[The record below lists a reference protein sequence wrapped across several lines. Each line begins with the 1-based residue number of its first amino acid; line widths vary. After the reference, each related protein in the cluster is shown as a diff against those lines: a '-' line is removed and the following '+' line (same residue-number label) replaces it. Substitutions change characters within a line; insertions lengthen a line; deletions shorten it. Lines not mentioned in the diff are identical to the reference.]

1 MKQSVGLWIDHR
13 KAIVVTIK
21 NDKEFMRVIESNVEP
36 RVRLAGGSR
45 TATPYG
51 PQEVASESKRDE
63 RYRHHLDAYYHEVI
77 QVIRDADSILIFG
90 PGEAK
95 GELKKAIEE
104 SRELGR
110 RIVGVESAD
119 KMTQR
124 QIAARVR
131 DYFVKERT
139 SRRA

>member
-21 NDKEFMRVIESNVEP
+21 NDKEAVQVIESNVEP
-36 RVRLAGGSR
+36 RVRLSGGSR
-45 TATPYG
+45 TASPYG

-63 RYRHHLDAYYHEVI
+63 RYRHHLDAYYSDVI

-104 SRELGR
+104 SKGMGK
-110 RIVGVESAD
+110 RIVRVESAD

-124 QIAARVR
+124 QIAAKVR
-131 DYFVKERT
+131 DYFVKKQA

>member
-21 NDKEFMRVIESNVEP
+21 NDKEAVQVIESNVEP

-45 TATPYG
+45 TASPYG
-51 PQEVASESKRDE
+51 PQEVASEGKRDE
-63 RYRHHLDAYYHEVI
+63 RYRHHLDAYYREVI
-77 QVIRDADSILIFG
+77 QAIRDANSILIFG

-124 QIAARVR
+124 QIAAKVR
-131 DYFVKERT
+131 DYYVK
-139 SRRA
+139 

>member
-13 KAIVVTIK
+13 KAIVVTIE
-21 NDKEFMRVIESNVEP
+21 NDKELMRVIESNVEP

-45 TATPYG
+45 TASPYG

-63 RYRHHLDAYYHEVI
+63 RYRHHLDAYYSEVI
-77 QVIRDADSILIFG
+77 QAIRDADSILIFG

-95 GELKKAIEE
+95 GELKKALEE
-104 SRELGR
+104 SKELGR
-110 RIVGVESAD
+110 HIVGVESAD

-124 QIAARVR
+124 QIAAKVR
-131 DYFVKERT
+131 DYFVKWRT
-139 SRRA
+139 SRRV

>member
-21 NDKEFMRVIESNVEP
+21 NEKEAVQVIESNVEP
-36 RVRLAGGSR
+36 RVRFSGGSR
-45 TATPYG
+45 TATPYS
-51 PQEVASESKRDE
+51 PQDVASEGKRDE
-63 RYRHHLDAYYHEVI
+63 RFRHHLDAYYGEVI
-77 QVIRDADSILIFG
+77 QAIREADSILIFG

-95 GELKKAIEE
+95 GELKKALEE

-124 QIAARVR
+124 QIAAKVR
-131 DYFVKERT
+131 DYFVKQRT

>member
-1 MKQSVGLWIDHR
+1 MKQNVGLWIDHR

-21 NDKEFMRVIESNVEP
+21 NDKELMRVIESNVEP
-36 RVRLAGGSR
+36 RVRLSGGSR

-51 PQEVASESKRDE
+51 PQEVASEGKRDE
-63 RYRHHLDAYYHEVI
+63 RYRHHLDAYYREVI
-77 QVIRDADSILIFG
+77 RAIRDADSILIFG

-104 SRELGR
+104 SKDMGR

-124 QIAARVR
+124 QIAAKVR
-131 DYFVKERT
+131 DYFVKKRT

>member
-1 MKQSVGLWIDHR
+1 MKQSIGLWIDHR

-21 NDKEFMRVIESNVEP
+21 NDKEFIRVIESNVER

-63 RYRHHLDAYYHEVI
+63 RYRHHLDVYYSEVI
-77 QVIRDADSILIFG
+77 QAIRDADSILIFG

-104 SRELGR
+104 SKDMGR
-110 RIVGVESAD
+110 HIVGVESAD

-124 QIAARVR
+124 QIAAKVR
-131 DYFVKERT
+131 DYFVKKHT

>member
-1 MKQSVGLWIDHR
+1 MKQNVGLWIDHR

-21 NDKEFMRVIESNVEP
+21 NEKEAVQVIESNVEP
-36 RVRLAGGSR
+36 RVRFSGGSR
-45 TATPYG
+45 TATPYS
-51 PQEVASESKRDE
+51 PQDVASEGKRDE
-63 RYRHHLDAYYHEVI
+63 RFRHHLDAYYGEVI
-77 QVIRDADSILIFG
+77 QAIREADSILIFG

-95 GELKKAIEE
+95 GELKKALEE

-124 QIAARVR
+124 QIAAKVR
-131 DYFVKERT
+131 DYFVKERP

>member
-21 NDKEFMRVIESNVEP
+21 NDKEVMRVIESNVEP

-63 RYRHHLDAYYHEVI
+63 RYGHHLDAYYSEVI
-77 QVIRDADSILIFG
+77 QAIRDTDSILIFG

-104 SRELGR
+104 SKDMGR

-124 QIAARVR
+124 QIAAKVR
-131 DYFVKERT
+131 DYFVKEQA
-139 SRRA
+139 SRRT

>member
-1 MKQSVGLWIDHR
+1 MKKKAGLWIDHR
-13 KAIVVTIK
+13 KAIVITIK
-21 NDKEFMRVIESNVEP
+21 SDKELMHVIESNVEP
-36 RVRLAGGSR
+36 RVRLSGGSR
-45 TATPYG
+45 TASPYG

-63 RYRHHLDAYYHEVI
+63 RYRHHLDVYYSEVI
-77 QVIRDADSILIFG
+77 RAIRDADSILIFG

-104 SRELGR
+104 SKDMGR

-124 QIAARVR
+124 QIAAKVR
-131 DYFVKERT
+131 NYFVKEQA
-139 SRRA
+139 SRHP

>member
-13 KAIVVTIK
+13 KAIVFTIE
-21 NDKEFMRVIESNVEP
+21 NDKEMVHVIESNVEP
-36 RVRLAGGSR
+36 RVRFSGGSR
-45 TATPYG
+45 TARPYG
-51 PQEVASESKRDE
+51 PQEVASEGKRDE
-63 RYRHHLDAYYHEVI
+63 RYRHHLDAYYREII
-77 QVIRDADSILIFG
+77 QAIRDADSILIFG

-104 SRELGR
+104 SRDLGR

-124 QIAARVR
+124 QIAAKVR
-131 DYFVKERT
+131 DYFTK
-139 SRRA
+139 

>member
-13 KAIVVTIK
+13 KTIVVTIK
-21 NDKEFMRVIESNVEP
+21 NNKEFICVIESNVEP
-36 RVRLAGGSR
+36 RVRLSGGSR
-45 TATPYG
+45 ATSPYG
-51 PQEVASESKRDE
+51 PQEIASEGKRDE
-63 RYRHHLDAYYHEVI
+63 RYMHHLDAYYSEVI
-77 QVIRDADSILIFG
+77 RAIRDADSILIFG

-95 GELKKAIEE
+95 GELKKAIED
-104 SRELGR
+104 SKDMGR

-124 QIAARVR
+124 QIAAKVR
-131 DYFVKERT
+131 DYFVKKRT

>member
-13 KAIVVTIK
+13 KAIIVIIK
-21 NDKEFMRVIESNVEP
+21 NGKEFIRVIESNVER

-45 TATPYG
+45 TASPYG

-63 RYRHHLDAYYHEVI
+63 RYRHHLDAYYREVI
-77 QVIRDADSILIFG
+77 RAIQDADSILIFG

-104 SRELGR
+104 SKDVGR
-110 RIVGVESAD
+110 RIMGVESSD

-124 QIAARVR
+124 QIAAKVR
-131 DYFVKERT
+131 DYFVKERA
-139 SRRA
+139 SRRE

>member
-1 MKQSVGLWIDHR
+1 VKQSVGLWIDHR

-21 NDKEFMRVIESNVEP
+21 NDKEFIRVIESNVEP
-36 RVRLAGGSR
+36 HVRFSGGSR
-45 TATPYG
+45 TATPYS
-51 PQEVASESKRDE
+51 PQEIASERKRDE
-63 RYRHHLDAYYHEVI
+63 RYRHHLDAYYSEVI
-77 QVIRDADSILIFG
+77 QAIRDADSILIFG

-95 GELKKAIEE
+95 GELKKALEE

-110 RIVGVESAD
+110 HIVGVESAD

-124 QIAARVR
+124 QIAAKVR
-131 DYFVKERT
+131 DYFVKKRT

>member
-13 KAIVVTIK
+13 NAIVVTIK
-21 NDKEFMRVIESNVEP
+21 NDKEAVQVIESNVER

-45 TATPYG
+45 SPTPYG

-63 RYRHHLDAYYHEVI
+63 KYRHHLDAYYSEVI
-77 QVIRDADSILIFG
+77 RVIRDADSILIFG

-104 SRELGR
+104 SKDIGK
-110 RIVGVESAD
+110 RIVGVDSTD

-124 QIAARVR
+124 QIAAKVR
-131 DYFVKERT
+131 DYFVKKHT

>member
-21 NDKEFMRVIESNVEP
+21 NDKEVMRVIESNVEP

-45 TATPYG
+45 TASPYG

-63 RYRHHLDAYYHEVI
+63 RYRHHLDAYYREVI
-77 QVIRDADSILIFG
+77 QAIRDANSILIFG

-124 QIAARVR
+124 QIAAKVR
-131 DYFVKERT
+131 DYYVK
-139 SRRA
+139 

>member
-21 NDKEFMRVIESNVEP
+21 NEKEAVQVIESNVEP
-36 RVRLAGGSR
+36 RVRFSGGSR
-45 TATPYG
+45 TATPYS
-51 PQEVASESKRDE
+51 PQDVASEGKRDE
-63 RYRHHLDAYYHEVI
+63 RYRHHLDTYYGEVI
-77 QVIRDADSILIFG
+77 QAIRDADSILIFG

-95 GELKKAIEE
+95 GDLKKALEE

-124 QIAARVR
+124 QIAAKVR
-131 DYFVKERT
+131 DYFVKQRT

>member
-21 NDKEFMRVIESNVEP
+21 NDKEFIRVIESNVEP
-36 RVRLAGGSR
+36 RVRLSGGSR
-45 TATPYG
+45 TASPYG
-51 PQEVASESKRDE
+51 PQEVASEGKRDE
-63 RYRHHLDAYYHEVI
+63 RYRHHLHAYYREVI

-104 SRELGR
+104 SKDMGR
-110 RIVGVESAD
+110 RIAGVESTD

-124 QIAARVR
+124 QIAAKVR
-131 DYFVKERT
+131 DYFVKKRT

>member
-21 NDKEFMRVIESNVEP
+21 NDKELIRVIESNVEP

-45 TATPYG
+45 TASPYG
-51 PQEVASESKRDE
+51 PQEVASEGKRDE
-63 RYRHHLDAYYHEVI
+63 RYRHHLDAYYREVI
-77 QVIRDADSILIFG
+77 KAIRDADSILIFG

-124 QIAARVR
+124 QIAAKVR

>member
-1 MKQSVGLWIDHR
+1 MKQNVGLWIDHR
-13 KAIVVTIK
+13 KAILVTIK
-21 NDKEFMRVIESNVEP
+21 NDKEVMRVIESNVEP
-36 RVRLAGGSR
+36 RVRLSGGSR
-45 TATPYG
+45 TASPYG

-63 RYRHHLDAYYHEVI
+63 RYRHHLDVYYSEVI
-77 QVIRDADSILIFG
+77 RAIRDADSILIFG

-104 SRELGR
+104 SKDMGR

-124 QIAARVR
+124 QIAAKVR
-131 DYFVKERT
+131 NYFVKEQA
-139 SRRA
+139 SRHT

>member
-21 NDKEFMRVIESNVEP
+21 NDKEVMRVIESNVEP
-36 RVRLAGGSR
+36 RVRLR
-45 TATPYG
+45 TASHYG
-51 PQEVASESKRDE
+51 PQEVVSESKRDE
-63 RYRHHLDAYYHEVI
+63 RYGHHLDAYYSEVI
-77 QVIRDADSILIFG
+77 QAIRDTDSILIFG

-104 SRELGR
+104 SKDMGR
-110 RIVGVESAD
+110 HIVGVESAD

>member
-1 MKQSVGLWIDHR
+1 VKQNVGLWIDHR

-21 NDKEFMRVIESNVEP
+21 NDKEFIRVIESNIEP
-36 RVRLAGGSR
+36 RVRFSGGSR
-45 TATPYG
+45 TATPYS
-51 PQEVASESKRDE
+51 PQDVASEGKRDE
-63 RYRHHLDAYYHEVI
+63 RYRHHLDAYYSEVI
-77 QVIRDADSILIFG
+77 RAIRDADSILIFG

-104 SRELGR
+104 SKDMGR

-124 QIAARVR
+124 QIAAKVR
-131 DYFVKERT
+131 DYFVKKRT